1 MTMSVEGSDPVLVG
15 EWFPVE
21 VSLDNLESGAAED
34 VTVAASLVDSDD
46 PLLSDTTKITF
57 DVAAAEEEAA
67 ATAVLT
73 PASEDRALLAVSA
86 TQRLGAMA
94 AGSKRSVQLFV
105 QVRGRS
111 KIMNF
116 DLEGLKNSIK

>member
-86 TQRLGAMA
+86 TQRLGAVG

-105 QVRGRS
+105 RVR
-111 KIMNF
+111 
-116 DLEGLKNSIK
+116 L